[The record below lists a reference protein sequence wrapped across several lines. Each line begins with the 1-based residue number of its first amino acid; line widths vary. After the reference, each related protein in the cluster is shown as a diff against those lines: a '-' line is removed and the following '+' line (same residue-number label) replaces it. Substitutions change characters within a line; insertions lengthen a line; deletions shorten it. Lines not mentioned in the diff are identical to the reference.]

1 MALDTLQSFVSSELI
16 NRLDTLKTADI
27 DALGFGAIKLDATGR
42 ILAYNAYESSLTG
55 VKPDNA
61 VGKNFFTEVAPC
73 TNVREFAGAF
83 HEGLQKKALS
93 KIFRYTFDHNM
104 APTKVTVTLHYDAKG
119 DAAWVF
125 VRKYEGEG

>member
-1 MALDTLQSFVSSELI
+1 MEAMASVVSGDLLGRLASLKDSDVDT
-16 NRLDTLKTADI
+16 
-27 DALGFGAIKLDATGR
+27 LGFGAIKLDKGGK
-42 ILAYNAYESSLTG
+42 ILVYNAYESKLTG
-55 VKPDNA
+55 VKPENA
-61 VGKNFFTEVAPC
+61 VGRNFFTEVAPC

-83 HEGLQKKALS
+83 HEGVQRKSLS

-104 APTKVTVTLHYDAKG
+104 APTKVTVTLHYDPKG